1 MYTIDLHWIEKTN
14 ANKSLDDLCAG
25 VRELTDDNYHAEA
38 FCAVACWCAAHTC
51 DYHGGANS
59 PTVYRAFAQAI
70 CALDTLN
77 QALGYNRTSGELY
90 PTISGYLRLDLLHV
104 KIKADFYGSDVY
116 ERICAAL

>member
-1 MYTIDLHWIEKTN
+1 MYTIDLHEIEETYSN
-14 ANKSLDDLCAG
+14 RSLDYLC
-25 VRELTDDNYHAEA
+25 VKLREMTDDNYHAEA

-51 DYHGGANS
+51 DYHGGVNS
-59 PTVYRAFAQAI
+59 PAVYRAFAQSI

-104 KIKADFYGSDVY
+104 KIKADFYGSDIY